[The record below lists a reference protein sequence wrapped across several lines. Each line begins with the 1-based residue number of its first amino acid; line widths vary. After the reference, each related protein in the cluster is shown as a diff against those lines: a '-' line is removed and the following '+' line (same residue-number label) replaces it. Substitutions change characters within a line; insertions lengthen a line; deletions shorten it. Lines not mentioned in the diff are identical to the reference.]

1 MMTTKITQ
9 QDNNK
14 LKKQVQQIME
24 VNNED
29 YQEWLFQ
36 KHQEYLSEN
45 NDIITKALKLLSQSN
60 SQDNTYEN

>member
-1 MMTTKITQ
+1 MMTTKVTQ

-60 SQDNTYEN
+60 SQENTYEN

>member
-1 MMTTKITQ
+1 MTTKVTQ

-14 LKKQVQQIME
+14 LKKQVKQIME

>member
-1 MMTTKITQ
+1 MTTKVTQ

-60 SQDNTYEN
+60 QDNTYEN

>member
-1 MMTTKITQ
+1 MTTKVTQ

>member
-1 MMTTKITQ
+1 MTTKITQ

>member
-1 MMTTKITQ
+1 MTTKVTQ

-60 SQDNTYEN
+60 SQENTYEN

>member
-1 MMTTKITQ
+1 MTTKVTQ

-60 SQDNTYEN
+60 SQENTYEK

>member
-1 MMTTKITQ
+1 MTAKVTQ

-60 SQDNTYEN
+60 QDNTYEN

>member
-1 MMTTKITQ
+1 MMTTKVTQ

>member
-1 MMTTKITQ
+1 MMTAKVTQ

-60 SQDNTYEN
+60 QDNTYEN

>member
-1 MMTTKITQ
+1 MTAKVTQ

-36 KHQEYLSEN
+36 KHKEYLSEN

-60 SQDNTYEN
+60 QDNTYEN